1 VRRTAV
7 TAVFTVLLA
16 SLRVRGAEETTAPQP
31 LLSDVRQEMLSE
43 YKFTA
48 PGTKAAPLPSSLH
61 SDAPAEAGMIAKARR
76 DVVTMAPFEV
86 RDSGVPPLALMPAVS
101 ESRSPE
107 RKTVAAKLGIG
118 VHRLDFGKVH
128 MFVNT
133 VFYVPFLVGF
143 EW

>member
-1 VRRTAV
+1 VRRTA
-7 TAVFTVLLA
+7 TAAFTVLLA
-16 SLRVRGAEETTAPQP
+16 TLPARGAEETPATEP
-31 LLSDVRQEMLSE
+31 LLSDVRQEMLAE

-48 PGTKAAPLPSSLH
+48 AGTKAAPLPSSLH
-61 SDAPAEAGMIAKARR
+61 SDAPAEVETIARARK

-101 ESRSPE
+101 ESQAPE

-118 VHRLDFGKVH
+118 IHRLDVGKVH

-133 VFYVPFLVGF
+133 VFFVPFLVGF